1 MECLVQM
8 EVELTTDTPA
18 TTNPISQNKCILKT
32 INKTQITFSFPM
44 LPVEFLMDNTHR
56 LDRYMEVL
64 KMDQT
69 IQQVQVHLEEKLDLL
84 IKELRTQ
91 KYTNQQSK

>member
-1 MECLVQM
+1 
-8 EVELTTDTPA
+8 
-18 TTNPISQNKCILKT
+18 
-32 INKTQITFSFPM
+32 M
-44 LPVEFLMDNTHR
+44 LPVEFPMDNTHR

-91 KYTNQQSK
+91 KYINQQSK